1 MVVKKKAHSLSPL
14 KFYILEHS
22 RKKKS
27 SLYSSDYILS
37 PFMEQKQIQIQKQ
50 DKTEKRRK
58 SETEWLEE
66 KRIVDN
72 EPDKVKNLI
81 QML

>member
-1 MVVKKKAHSLSPL
+1 
-14 KFYILEHS
+14 
-22 RKKKS
+22 
-27 SLYSSDYILS
+27 
-37 PFMEQKQIQIQKQ
+37 MEQKQIQIQKQ

-81 QML
+81 QMLWRGLKRAVHQQNNSEPKFFTLITVASSYYC